1 MSDLQHTYPNF
12 DAVDPRDPERAI
24 RDLLELLRELQK
36 QVVEAVNSKQDEDAE
51 LNIKYYNQND
61 EPTLAANENAAF
73 WEDADGGPA
82 YYLLLKES
90 GGTQKKV
97 ALT

>member
-1 MSDLQHTYPNF
+1 MSDLEYTYPSF
-12 DAVDPRDPERAI
+12 DSVDPRNPEIAI
-24 RDLLELLRELQK
+24 RDLLEIIRELQK
-36 QVVEAVNSKQDEDAE
+36 RIVEAVNSKQDEDAE
-51 LNIKYYNQND
+51 LNIKYYAQD
-61 EPTLAANENAAF
+61 AEPTLTTNENAAF
-73 WEDADGGPA
+73 WEDTDGGPA